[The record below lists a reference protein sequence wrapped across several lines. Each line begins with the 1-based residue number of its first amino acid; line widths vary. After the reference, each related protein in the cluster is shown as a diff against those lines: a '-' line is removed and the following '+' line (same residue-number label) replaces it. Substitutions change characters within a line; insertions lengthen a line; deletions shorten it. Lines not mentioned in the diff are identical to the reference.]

1 MNRLK
6 CYYINLDNRPDRR
19 AFMEAQF
26 ARLGIEAQR
35 VAAVT
40 RQEAGDRASAVSR
53 KAISRH
59 QFSLS
64 ELACNLSHQTAWT
77 AAFSG
82 NAEHALILE
91 DDAVLG
97 PDFAGAANAVA
108 QVAHQF
114 DIIRLETRLRRS
126 FLDARACAVAGRY
139 ELFRFHRFEWGMAA
153 CIVSRKAANQTV
165 ACGQLDLTIIDKLLF
180 NPRYLRWH
188 RLNIVQICPAPV
200 FHPGMRGLT
209 GVQTSDLTQDRH
221 SNKAHRNSS
230 AIARA
235 THFFANKPAD
245 ITRTLFNNSCCLVGL
260 RRNTTIAFTGHRKG
274 PGDDAG

>member
-19 AFMEAQF
+19 EFMEAQF

-64 ELACNLSHQTAWT
+64 ELACNLSHQTAWA
-77 AAFSG
+77 AAFAG
-82 NAEHALILE
+82 DAEHALILE

-97 PDFAGAANAVA
+97 PDFAGAVNAVA

-209 GVQTSDLTQDRH
+209 GVQTSDLTQDRQ

-230 AIARA
+230 AIAGA

-245 ITRTLFNNSCCLVGL
+245 ITRALFNNSCCLVGL
-260 RRNTTIAFTGHRKG
+260 RRNTTIAFTGHREG